1 MTMLETIDHA
11 TTADAA
17 PGAAFIR
24 EIRLARPPVNALNVE
39 LLRAINAALEAARGA
54 SAVVVS
60 GQAGLFSAGLDVR
73 SMLTLEREGVTAV
86 FVELWRAA
94 RALAVSPMPVV
105 FALTGHSPA
114 GGTVLAVQGDYRV
127 MAQGDFR
134 LGLNEVQIGLFPGA
148 LIMGSFKRL
157 AGGHAAQFLT
167 RGALMD
173 PATALR
179 IGLVDELCAPGE
191 VVARALAMAREYCAL
206 PRDVMLKTRELTRRD
221 LIDLYGKPGQ
231 DLLQE
236 REFGAMATEKWFVP
250 ETQERLK
257 QAFTKKT

>member
-1 MTMLETIDHA
+1 MTMLDTIDHPV
-11 TTADAA
+11 TADAES
-17 PGAAFIR
+17 GAGFIR
-24 EIRLARPPVNALNVE
+24 ELRLARPPVNALNAD
-39 LLRAINAALEAARGA
+39 LLRAITAALQAARGA
-54 SAVVVS
+54 AAVIMS
-60 GQAGLFSAGLDVR
+60 GQPGLFSAGLDVR
-73 SMLTLEREGVTAV
+73 NMLTLDRDGVTAT

-127 MAQGDFR
+127 MAEGDFR
-134 LGLNEVQIGLFPGA
+134 MGLNEVQIGLFPGA
-148 LIMGSFKRL
+148 LIMGTFKRL
-157 AGGHAAQFLT
+157 VGGHAAQFLT

-179 IGLVDELCAPGE
+179 IGLVDELRPPGE
-191 VVARALAMAREYCAL
+191 VVARAIVMAREYCAL

-236 REFGAMATEKWFVP
+236 REFGALATEKWFVP
-250 ETQERLK
+250 ATQERLR
-257 QAFTKKT
+257 QAFSRKS

>member
-1 MTMLETIDHA
+1 MLEITDHSA
-11 TTADAA
+11 TADAA

-24 EIRLARPPVNALNVE
+24 EIRLSRPPVNALNVD
-39 LLRAINAALEAARGA
+39 LLRAINAALPAAK
-54 SAVVVS
+54 SAAAVILT
-60 GQAGLFSAGLDVR
+60 GQAGIFSAGLDVR
-73 SMLTLEREGVTAV
+73 GMLALDRDAVTAT

-94 RALAVSPMPVV
+94 RALAMAPMPVI
-105 FALTGHSPA
+105 FGLTGHSPA

-134 LGLNEVQIGLFPGA
+134 LGLNEVQVGLFPGA
-148 LIMGSFKRL
+148 LIHGAFQRL

-167 RGALMD
+167 RGTLMD
-173 PATALR
+173 PATAFR
-179 IGLVDELCAPGE
+179 IGLVDELCEPGE
-191 VVARALAMAREYCAL
+191 VVARALALAREFCAL
-206 PRDVMLKTRELTRRD
+206 PRDAMLRTRELTRRD

-250 ETQERLK
+250 ATQERLK
-257 QAFTKKT
+257 LAFTKKG